1 MLRPWIFPLTF
12 NPILFYNIRM
22 KNTLNEELAVCG
34 FAAVKTLEKMNWQ
47 RIQRLYFTEQRAPL
61 FGGLCKKLSAEKRP
75 YNVVEPS
82 ELEKLCGSVHHQGVV
97 AMISIPEILPLNT
110 DITARWLE
118 QKEDVILL
126 DRVGNANNL
135 GAIVRS
141 AAFFGVKNIVIPLDE
156 AQSSITTSSYR
167 VAEGGMEFVN
177 IYSIK
182 SIPKLL
188 AAMEGKMLR
197 LGTALD
203 APDTVCG
210 LKRMEPGLPVLA
222 VLGNEESGISK
233 AVRENVDRLILI
245 PYGTANREKTVD
257 SLNVAQ
263 ASAVLMYEM
272 AGRRRLDEKRQD
284 DDHTDENR
292 GSDERWSGER
302 RRSDRSSR
310 DSRESDERW
319 SGERRRSDDRWNGE
333 RRRSFDRHS
342 EGRRSRDGHESDGRW
357 SGERRSSDDRRSRD
371 RRGFGDRRGGDGWF
385 RKDDGE
391 QSGRNGR
398 GNDYE

>member
-1 MLRPWIFPLTF
+1 
-12 NPILFYNIRM
+12 M
-22 KNTLNEELAVCG
+22 KNTLNDELAVCG
-34 FAAVKTLEKMNWQ
+34 FAAVKTLEKNNWQ
-47 RIQRLYFTEQRAPL
+47 RIQRLYFTEHRAPL
-61 FGGLCKKLSAEKRP
+61 FGGLCKKMSAEKKP
-75 YNVVEPS
+75 YNLVTPE

-97 AMISIPEILPLNT
+97 AMITTPQILPLNT
-110 DITARWLE
+110 DITDRWIE
-118 QKEDVILL
+118 QKEDAILL

-141 AAFFGVKNIVIPLDE
+141 AAFFGIKNIVIPLDE

-203 APDTVCG
+203 ATETTRKLGHMD
-210 LKRMEPGLPVLA
+210 PGLPVLA

-233 AVRENVDRLILI
+233 AVRENVDHLILI
-245 PYGTANREKTVD
+245 PFGAADRESTVD

-272 AGRRRLDEKRQD
+272 SGRKYL
-284 DDHTDENR
+284 N
-292 GSDERWSGER
+292 ERKS
-302 RRSDRSSR
+302 
-310 DSRESDERW
+310 
-319 SGERRRSDDRWNGE
+319 
-333 RRRSFDRHS
+333 
-342 EGRRSRDGHESDGRW
+342 
-357 SGERRSSDDRRSRD
+357 
-371 RRGFGDRRGGDGWF
+371 GDRNDKF
-385 RKDDGE
+385 RRKNHE
-391 QSGRNGR
+391 
-398 GNDYE
+398 